1 MYTLLAALLCVAV
14 AYAAP
19 QPELRPN
26 SPELVNFVNAQ
37 KPTWTAGVNKRFEGL
52 SIDVIKGMMG
62 VKGMDEPLGLP
73 IVNPRSVSALPD
85 DFDGRDQWGATCPS
99 LKEVRDQAACG
110 SCWAFGAVEAMTDRI
125 CIHSSGANQ
134 AHISAQDL
142 VSCCATCGMGC
153 NGGYPAMAWR
163 YWTTKGL
170 VTGSQYNDH
179 AGCRPYEV
187 PPCDHHVNGTLQ
199 PCGDVVKTPACKSE
213 CVAGYQTTYANDK
226 HFGVSNYGVQGVD
239 NIRQEIFTN
248 GPVEAAYTVY
258 EDFLSYKSGVYHH
271 VTGKT
276 LGGHAVKILGWGIE
290 NGTPYW
296 LVVNSWN
303 ADWGDNGFFK
313 IKRGNNECGI
323 EGKIC
328 AGMPKL

>member
-1 MYTLLAALLCVAV
+1 L
-14 AYAAP
+14 
-19 QPELRPN
+19 
-26 SPELVNFVNAQ
+26 
-37 KPTWTAGVNKRFEGL
+37 
-52 SIDVIKGMMG
+52 
-62 VKGMDEPLGLP
+62 GMDEPLGLP
-73 IVNPRSVSALPD
+73 IVNQRVGDLPD
-85 DFDGRDQWGATCPS
+85 NFDGREQWGATCPS

-142 VSCCATCGMGC
+142 VSCCKTCGMGC
-153 NGGYPAMAWR
+153 NGGYLAMSWR

-199 PCGDVVKTPACKSE
+199 PCGDVVKTPACKEE
-213 CVAGYQTTYANDK
+213 CIAGYPITYNNDK
-226 HFGVSNYGVQGVD
+226 HFGVSSYGVQGVD

-258 EDFLSYKSGVYHH
+258 EDFLSYKTGVYHH
-271 VTGKT
+271 VTGKM
-276 LGGHAVKILGWGIE
+276 LGGHAVKILGWGVE

-323 EGKIC
+323 EGKIA